1 MKKSIVFTKNGTEA
15 VKLQTMDPELAAL
28 IDMIGDYTLVLRTDY
43 YKSLIRIIVG
53 QQISVKAAKTIWG
66 RFNSLCE
73 TINPASINVLEDD
86 VIRETGISKP
96 KLIYIKDL
104 TQKIL
109 SEEINFKELENM
121 EDEQVIRQ
129 LTRVKGVGRWT
140 AEMFLIFSLGRLD
153 VFSLNDVGLKRA
165 IKSLYSLASIPVIE
179 EIEELSNKWKPYRSV
194 ASLYLW
200 SALDQK
206 YIK

>member
-1 MKKSIVFTKNGTEA
+1 MKKSIIFTKNSTEA
-15 VKLQTMDPELAAL
+15 AKLQTMDPELAAL

-43 YKSLIRIIVG
+43 FKSLIRIIVG

-73 TINPASINVLEDD
+73 TINPAAINVLEDD

-153 VFSLNDVGLKRA
+153 VFSANDVGLKRA
-165 IKSLYSLASIPVIE
+165 IKSLYSLASMPVTE
-179 EIEELSNKWKPYRSV
+179 EIEELSFKWKPYRSV
-194 ASLYLW
+194 SSLYLW

>member
-1 MKKSIVFTKNGTEA
+1 MKKSIIFTKNGTEA

-66 RFNSLCE
+66 RFYSLCE
-73 TINPASINVLEDD
+73 TIDPAAINVLEDD

-109 SEEINFKELENM
+109 SGEINFTELENM

-179 EIEELSNKWKPYRSV
+179 EIEELNNKWKPYRSV